1 MSKVHHTKYKP
12 LYEAF
17 ILDTVEDED
26 GNPLP
31 NRQAKI
37 NRLFER
43 FTSEYGWRVEQ
54 VGKHFAMIDWLQGL
68 ALNIPYTNSDA
79 VELAIAFGSIDE
91 NPSDKL
97 FERVCDNYWAFMANI
112 ILGMEKEVQS

>member
-1 MSKVHHTKYKP
+1 MKVHHTKYKP
-12 LYEAF
+12 LYEAY

-31 NRQAKI
+31 NRQTKI

-43 FTSEYGWRVEQ
+43 FQSEYGWRVDQ
-54 VGKHFAMIDWLQGL
+54 VGKHKAMTDWLQGL
-68 ALNIPYTNSDA
+68 ALNIPYTNVDA
-79 VELAIAFGSIDE
+79 VELAIAMGSIDP

-97 FERVCDNYWAFMANI
+97 FEKVCDNYWRFMANI
-112 ILGMEKEVQS
+112 ILGMEKEYQQ